1 MMGLEWGLRL
11 GAPVLRIFAVGSACL
26 MLGACSFL
34 QSKSGLGPT
43 DVPFSWVQATPTSEK
58 VWPDA
63 GWWSEFGSAEL
74 TGLIAE
80 AQASNLDLAI
90 ARARVEQA
98 DAQARIVGSSLLPTI
113 SARGGANENG
123 SLETAAGKVR
133 TLSANVNVSYEL
145 DFWGRNAASAR
156 AADQSLRSSVYDQET
171 VALTTVSS
179 VASTYFELLSLRERL
194 RLAQLN
200 AANAEKILGLTEK
213 QFAAGTISKLPVMQ
227 QQTLV
232 SSQRAQLA
240 SLEQQE
246 RQTFAALSILL
257 GKPPQS
263 FSIAGQSLEGVN
275 TPSVTVGLPSEL
287 LSRRP
292 DVKSSEADLDAA
304 QANLAA
310 ARAAYLPS
318 ISLTGDAG
326 VTSTALA
333 GLLSGSNPAYTIG
346 ASLIQNIFRGGQ
358 LIADN
363 DLKYARR
370 EELLA
375 SYRKTALTAFADTDT
390 ALSAVRTVSMQEKAQ
405 AEATHAANES
415 LRISELQY
423 KAGTVDF
430 LTVLSS
436 QQSAYSAQDRMAQ
449 LRSERLQAAVALFKS
464 LGGGWKDAP

>member
-1 MMGLEWGLRL
+1 MLRVFIAS
-11 GAPVLRIFAVGSACL
+11 GACL
-26 MLGACSFL
+26 LLGACTFL

-43 DVPFSWVQATPTSEK
+43 DVPFSWVQSTPTSER

-63 GWWSEFGSAEL
+63 GWWTEFGSAEL
-74 TGLIAE
+74 TSLVAE
-80 AQASNLDLAI
+80 AQASNLDLVI

-98 DAQARIVGSSLLPTI
+98 DAQARIAGSSLLPTI
-113 SARGGANENG
+113 SVRGGANENG
-123 SLETAAGKVR
+123 SLQTASGKAR
-133 TLSANVNVSYEL
+133 LLSGSVNVSYEL

-156 AADQSLRSSVYDQET
+156 AADQSLRSSLYDQET
-171 VALTTVSS
+171 VALTTVAS

-194 RLAQLN
+194 RLARLN
-200 AANAEKILGLTEK
+200 AESAEKILVLTEK
-213 QFAAGTISKLPVMQ
+213 QFAAGTISKLPMMQ

-240 SLEQQE
+240 GLEQQE
-246 RQTFAALSILL
+246 RQTFSALAILL

-263 FSIAGQSLEGVN
+263 FSVAGQNLEGVK
-275 TPSVTVGLPSEL
+275 TPGVTVGLPSEL
-287 LSRRP
+287 LARRP
-292 DVKSSEADLDAA
+292 DVKSAEADLEAA

-318 ISLTGDAG
+318 ISLTGEAG

-333 GLLSGSNPAYTIG
+333 GLLAGSNAAYAIG
-346 ASLIQNIFRGGQ
+346 ATLIQNIFRGGE

-375 SYRKTALTAFADTDT
+375 SYRKTALSAFADTDT
-390 ALSAVRTVSMQEKAQ
+390 ALSAVRTVSMQEQAQ
-405 AEATHAANES
+405 AEATKAALES

-436 QQSAYSAQDRMAQ
+436 QQTAYSAQDRMAQ

-464 LGGGWKDAP
+464 LGGGWKDTP

>member
-1 MMGLEWGLRL
+1 M
-11 GAPVLRIFAVGSACL
+11 
-26 MLGACSFL
+26 
-34 QSKSGLGPT
+34 
-43 DVPFSWVQATPTSEK
+43 
-58 VWPDA
+58 
-63 GWWSEFGSAEL
+63 
-74 TGLIAE
+74 
-80 AQASNLDLAI
+80 SNH
-90 ARARVEQA
+90 
-98 DAQARIVGSSLLPTI
+98 
-113 SARGGANENG
+113 
-123 SLETAAGKVR
+123 
-133 TLSANVNVSYEL
+133 Y
-145 DFWGRNAASAR
+145 AASAR

-171 VALTTVSS
+171 VALTTVAS
-179 VASTYFELLSLRERL
+179 VASTYFELLALRERL

-200 AANAEKILGLTEK
+200 AANAEKILVLTEK
-213 QFAAGTISKLPVMQ
+213 QFAAGTISKLPMMQ

-240 SLEQQE
+240 GLEQQE
-246 RQTFAALSILL
+246 RQTFAALAILL

-263 FSIAGQSLEGVN
+263 FTIAGQSLEGVT

-292 DVKSSEADLDAA
+292 DVKSSEADLEAA

-326 VTSTALA
+326 VASTALA
-333 GLLSGSNPAYTIG
+333 GLLAGSNAAYVVG
-346 ASLIQNIFRGGQ
+346 ATLIQNIFQGGR

-375 SYRKTALTAFADTDT
+375 SYRKTALSAFADADT

-405 AEATHAANES
+405 AEATQAANES

-449 LRSERLQAAVALFKS
+449 LRSERLQAAVGLFKS